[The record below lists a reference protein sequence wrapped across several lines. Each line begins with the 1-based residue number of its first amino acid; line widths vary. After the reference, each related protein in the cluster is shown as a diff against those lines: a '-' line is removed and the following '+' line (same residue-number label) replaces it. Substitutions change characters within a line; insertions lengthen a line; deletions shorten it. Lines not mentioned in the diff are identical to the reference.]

1 MDSKNSNVDLMYYVI
16 TWKYS
21 TQKKIAHRKLLMVWC
36 AKICTVAIFLVQ
48 FLKDYL
54 LILNLDFKISTYSR
68 SLPMLTL

>member
-1 MDSKNSNVDLMYYVI
+1 MDSKNSNVDLIYYVI

-54 LILNLDFKISTYSR
+54 LILKYPHAVGPYLF
-68 SLPMLTL
+68 